1 MWGLEPSQQCEIF
14 FGLIVLQ
21 LVGCP
26 PVDTGFDFIMVVPL
40 LPFSCVF
47 SFVLGC
53 GVSFF
58 FFGGSQCLPVNGCS
72 TASCDLVLRQE
83 KMSTYPS
90 TSPA

>member
-1 MWGLEPSQQCEIF
+1 MWGLEPLQQCEIF
-14 FGLIVLQ
+14 FGITVLQ

-26 PVDTGFDFIMVVPL
+26 PADIGLDFIMVVPL

-58 FFGGSQCLPVNGCS
+58 LVGSSVFLSVVVHQLVVIWCS
-72 TASCDLVLRQE
+72 GRRR
-83 KMSTYPS
+83 
-90 TSPA
+90 

>member
-26 PVDTGFDFIMVVPL
+26 PADTGFDFIMVVPL

-58 FFGGSQCLPVNGCS
+58 FLVGPSVFLSMVVQQLVVIWCS
-72 TASCDLVLRQE
+72 GRRR
-83 KMSTYPS
+83 
-90 TSPA
+90 

>member
-26 PVDTGFDFIMVVPL
+26 PADTGFDFIMVIPL

-58 FFGGSQCLPVNGCS
+58 FFFLLGPGVFLSMVVQQLVVIWCS
-72 TASCDLVLRQE
+72 GRRR
-83 KMSTYPS
+83 
-90 TSPA
+90 

>member
-26 PVDTGFDFIMVVPL
+26 PADTGFDFIMVVPL

-58 FFGGSQCLPVNGCS
+58 FFWWVPVSSCQCVQQLVVIWCS
-72 TASCDLVLRQE
+72 GRRR
-83 KMSTYPS
+83 
-90 TSPA
+90 

>member
-26 PVDTGFDFIMVVPL
+26 PADTGFDFIMVVPL

-58 FFGGSQCLPVNGCS
+58 FFLVGPGVFLSMVVQQLVVIWCS
-72 TASCDLVLRQE
+72 GRRR
-83 KMSTYPS
+83 
-90 TSPA
+90 